1 MRAPRDF
8 DRTRARTRREF
19 VEEAALGVAGLGLL
33 PAAAWS
39 CREAPDSGAS
49 EGASSDAA
57 SSPSSSPSSSPA
69 TGTGLLY
76 DPRYLDHV
84 LIRPDGGRPPE
95 IPDRLVR
102 IREEIVA
109 RGLDEATVPLAP
121 SAEAMSH
128 IEAHHTPEHVASI
141 REIEVSGA
149 VAELAVSG
157 ALTGID
163 AVVAGEV
170 RNAFCAIRPPG
181 HHANNTG
188 AEEGFCYYSNAAVAA
203 KYAQQVHGF
212 ERVLVIDWDYHHGNA
227 TQNAFYDDPSVLFF
241 SAHDWAA
248 YPRTG
253 DPALTGEG
261 EGSGLNINVHLD
273 CGATDADMLGR
284 WDDTLSP
291 AVAAF
296 DPDFVILSAGFD
308 SRVDDLLGCF
318 ALTDDA
324 FRRMTRTAMDYADTC
339 CEGRVVSLLE
349 GGYNLDG
356 TALATAAHIETLLD
370 G

>member
-1 MRAPRDF
+1 MRTPRDF
-8 DRTRARTRREF
+8 ARTRRKF

-33 PAAAWS
+33 PATAWS
-39 CREAPDSGAS
+39 CRGTPDSGES
-49 EGASSDAA
+49 EAA
-57 SSPSSSPSSSPA
+57 SGDPSAGRA
-69 TGTGLLY
+69 TGTGLLS

-102 IREEIVA
+102 IREELVA

-121 SAEAMSH
+121 SAAAMSH

-157 ALTGID
+157 ALTAID
-163 AVVAGEV
+163 AVVSGQV

-188 AEEGFCYYSNAAVAA
+188 AEEGFCYYSNAGVAA
-203 KYAQQVHGF
+203 RYAQQVHGF

-227 TQNAFYDDPSVLFF
+227 TQNNFYDDPSVLFF

-248 YPRTG
+248 YPQTG

-261 EGSGLNINVHLD
+261 EGAGFNINVHLD
-273 CGATDADMLGR
+273 CGATDDDMLGR

-324 FRRMTRTAMDYADTC
+324 FRRMTRTAMDYADAC

-356 TALATAAHIETLLD
+356 TALATAAHIETLLE